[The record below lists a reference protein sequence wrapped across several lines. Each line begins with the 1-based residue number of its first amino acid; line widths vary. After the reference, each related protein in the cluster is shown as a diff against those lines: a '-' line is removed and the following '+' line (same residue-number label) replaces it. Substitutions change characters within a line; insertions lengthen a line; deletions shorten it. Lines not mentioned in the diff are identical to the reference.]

1 MKSARRTMF
10 AVVAPLVLAAAS
22 ACDSPPGPRRALEV
36 DVAHYIARVKQ
47 WAPIERDVSGAVA
60 EIFRSQFLD
69 VPQVT
74 TITERT
80 LPAIEDHMQAI
91 AAYQPTTAEVGQIHN
106 RYARA
111 WRRLREGFQLIDQG
125 MRADDAP
132 RLAQGRRRL
141 EVWQE
146 QMLNV
151 AATLRELADDVGLS
165 PTESAGSGR
174 VPHSP
179 QAHHRVPTDR
189 HGRQSHPT

>member
-1 MKSARRTMF
+1 MHSARRELS
-10 AVVAPLVLAAAS
+10 AILVSICLGAFS
-22 ACDSPPGPRRALEV
+22 ACESAPGPRQALEV

-47 WAPIERDVSGAVA
+47 WAAIERDVSAAVA

-69 VPQVT
+69 AGRIT
-74 TITERT
+74 TITERM
-80 LPAIEDHMQAI
+80 LPGIETHMDAI
-91 AAYQPTTAEVGQIHN
+91 AAYQPKTAEVGQIHN

-151 AATLRELADDVGLS
+151 AATLRDLAQEVGLS
-165 PTESAGSGR
+165 PTEAAGLRPAPESPGPVGRASGPAPR
-174 VPHSP
+174 DHS
-179 QAHHRVPTDR
+179 T
-189 HGRQSHPT
+189 

>member
-1 MKSARRTMF
+1 
-10 AVVAPLVLAAAS
+10 
-22 ACDSPPGPRRALEV
+22 
-36 DVAHYIARVKQ
+36 VKQ
-47 WAPIERDVSGAVA
+47 WAAIERGVSAAVA

-69 VPQVT
+69 PVKVT
-74 TITERT
+74 SITERM
-80 LPAIEDHMQAI
+80 LPSIEIHMEAI
-91 AAYQPTTAEVGQIHN
+91 AAYQPKTPEVGQIHN

-151 AATLRELADDVGLS
+151 AATLRELAEEVGLR
-165 PTESAGSGR
+165 PTESAR
-174 VPHSP
+174 LRYAPESP
-179 QAHHRVPTDR
+179 RALHRAPTGAPGHR
-189 HGRQSHPT
+189 LHAA